1 MRVLIDILHPAHVHF
16 FRNFYAEMESR
27 GHEVCITAR
36 DKDRSVELLRA
47 YDLPYQQISQQKSG
61 GAGLMLEMAQRTP
74 KLMKI
79 MRSFKPDAMTGI
91 MGPSIALAGALRV
104 RRVPAVVFYDTEF
117 AVQTNRVVYPLAY
130 SVCTP
135 DCYSGTVPGRHP
147 TYAGYHE
154 LAYLHPNRFQP
165 DPAVLAEFGVSPGEA
180 FSIVRFVSW
189 QAVHDRRE
197 KGLTVKQKRHL
208 VEVLQRRGRVLIS
221 SEGELTPDLAD
232 LAVRGPVEK
241 IHHLIAH
248 ARLVVGESA
257 TMSSEAA
264 VLGTPAVFIATTGR
278 GYTDDQEKRYGL
290 VRHFTEDQYDMAL
303 SAIEEI
309 LAEPATTWQA
319 ARQRMLDEKIDVTA
333 WMTDYFEST
342 FAPGRPRNAQP
353 ASAQAVLASGG
364 RPPQTPPAKPLSGN
378 G

>member
-16 FRNFYAEMESR
+16 FRNFHAEMEAR

-47 YDLPYQQISQQKSG
+47 FGLPYQQISAQKSG
-61 GAGLMLEMAQRTP
+61 TGGLAVEMAQRTP
-74 KLMKI
+74 RLMKV
-79 MRSFKPDAMTGI
+79 MRSFRPDAMTGI
-91 MGPSIALAGALRV
+91 MGPSIALAGALRP

-117 AVQTNRVVYPLAY
+117 AVQTNRIVYPLAY

-135 DCYSGTVPGRHP
+135 DCYQAAVPGRHP

-165 DPAVLAEFGVSPGEA
+165 DPAVLAEFGLRPGESY
-180 FSIVRFVSW
+180 SIVRFVSW

-197 KGLTVKQKRHL
+197 RGLTAKQKRQL
-208 VEVLQRRGRVLIS
+208 VEILQRRGRVLVS
-221 SEGELTPDLAD
+221 AEGPLTPDLEE
-232 LAVRGPVEK
+232 LAVAGPVQH

-264 VLGTPAVFIATTGR
+264 VLGVPAVFIATTGR
-278 GYTDDQEKRYGL
+278 GYTDDEERRYGL

-303 SAIEEI
+303 SAIEQI
-309 LAEPATTWQA
+309 QAEPPATWQA
-319 ARQRMLDEKIDVTA
+319 ARQRLLQEKVDVTE
-333 WMTDYFEST
+333 WMVGYFEET
-342 FAPGRPRNAQP
+342 FTGQR
-353 ASAQAVLASGG
+353 
-364 RPPQTPPAKPLSGN
+364 
-378 G
+378 

>member
-74 KLMKI
+74 RLMKI
-79 MRSFKPDAMTGI
+79 MRSFRPDVMTGI
-91 MGPSIALAGALRV
+91 MGPSIALAGTVRL

-117 AVQTNRVVYPLAY
+117 AVQTNRIVYPLAY

-135 DCYSGTVPGRHP
+135 DCYQGTVPGRHP

-165 DPAVLAEFGVSPGEA
+165 DPAVLAEFGVSPGESY
-180 FSIVRFVSW
+180 SIVRFVSW

-197 KGLTVKQKRHL
+197 QGLTAKQKRHL

-221 SEGELTPDLAD
+221 SEGQLTPDLAD
-232 LAVRGPVEK
+232 LAVSGPVEK

-264 VLGTPAVFIATTGR
+264 VLGVPAVFIATTGR

-309 LAEPATTWQA
+309 LAEPAATWQA

-342 FAPGRPRNAQP
+342 FARAQPGNAQPGNAQP
-353 ASAQAVLASGG
+353 ADAQ
-364 RPPQTPPAKPLSGN
+364 PGN